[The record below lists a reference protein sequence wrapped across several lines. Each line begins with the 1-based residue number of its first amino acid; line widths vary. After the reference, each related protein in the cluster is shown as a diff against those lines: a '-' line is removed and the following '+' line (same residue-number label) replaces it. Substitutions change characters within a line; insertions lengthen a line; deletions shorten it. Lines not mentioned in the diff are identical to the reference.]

1 MLNINKK
8 LLNQVYLANASD
20 DSFSLKLLQ
29 LFDLGW
35 SFASIQ
41 NLASRI
47 EADRKSSSPNETA
60 FRLSLSLIHNYKLN
74 EFSANMRGT
83 TVLDVLLKSKPAEW
97 VQVLKQIAIYNIFPG
112 KYVKKR
118 EELIDEILELNK
130 NSTLNTK
137 DIRDLM
143 SRIDASYDNV
153 KHWTSTEIKAWA
165 IEEKGKKKNIDLV
178 KRVAVLKRAIYL
190 TSKFLPRDI
199 QVTALLVLLQAKSKG
214 RLVQINTGEG
224 KTATVAMLAVLKVLE
239 GHRVDVITSS
249 PELARPQSAS
259 LVDFYALFEI
269 TVDCNDESNENGA
282 KKCYKA
288 DVVYGCAG
296 DFQGGLKIIMIWKN
310 ERVIRAENK

>member
-74 EFSANMRGT
+74 EFSANVRGT

-112 KYVKKR
+112 KYEKKR

-130 NSTLNTK
+130 NSALNTK

-143 SRIDASYDNV
+143 SKIDASYDNV
-153 KHWTSTEIKAWA
+153 KHWTSKEIKAWA
-165 IEEKGKKKNIDLV
+165 IEEKGKKKKNIDLV

-199 QVTALLVLLQAKSKG
+199 QVTALLVLLQAKNKG
-214 RLVQINTGEG
+214 RLLQINTGEG
-224 KTATVAMLAVLKVLE
+224 KTTTVAMLAVLKVLE

-259 LVDFYALFEI
+259 LVDFYDLFEI

-296 DFQGGLKIIMIWKN
+296 DFQGELKIIMI
-310 ERVIRAENK
+310 